1 MTEIN
6 NNENT
11 KGKRRKLTRRDF
23 LMFVG
28 VTGGLY
34 VGVKLGVLPFAQ
46 LKLAEFL
53 DSSGGPP
60 SNIEAVPLAWFE
72 IGTDNKVKIYIPKVE
87 MGQGIH
93 TTLAQVAA
101 DELDVPWESISV
113 LNVGTGKGLDDPVGT
128 SASNSTSSLFPIIRQ
143 AGATVREMLRLEGG
157 HQLGVSLNEVIA
169 EAGFVMAQN
178 DPALKISYG
187 EIVQKKIGEWT
198 IPEPLPAL
206 KDSAEFRYIGKAMQ
220 RVDLP
225 DKVLGK
231 TQYGFDVRLEHMAY
245 GAVAMSNKI
254 GATIRRVDA
263 SAAETMPGVIK
274 VVVDDDFVGVVA
286 ERRDQA
292 WSALDALQIEW
303 TNEKLWEQAD
313 IETLVRIGHGRGVA
327 VQQAG
332 DVDEYLRGD
341 VFEAEYFV
349 PMAFHAQMEPQNAAA
364 DVRADGATVWASTQ
378 TPVGVRRAVAR
389 AIDMEE
395 EQVLTIPTFLGG
407 GFGHK
412 VNNLPAIQAARL
424 SKAVG
429 RPVHLG
435 YRRAEDFQNG
445 FVRPPSRS
453 VLRAAINSNGLIN
466 AMEHRQASGQVAFPF
481 LPVFVSKVMGADF
494 GAYRGAQIRYGIPNK
509 RVLTWLADLPFK
521 TGWWRG
527 LGLLPT
533 LFAIESF
540 MDELA
545 VSIGMDPFHFREL
558 NVPMDE
564 NGDRMKTVLQVLR
577 EKSEWETPAPQGRA
591 RGMAMCF
598 DVGTITACVAEVSVN
613 RQEIRVHKLTGV
625 ADAGFIVNPNGA
637 TAQMEGGMNMA
648 LSSALFEEALVKNS
662 SLTPPNFGAYKFLN
676 HSAAPEVVVELVRS
690 GDEPFGLGEPPLG
703 PVAPAVANAVFA
715 LTGQRLRRLPLKLA

>member
-1 MTEIN
+1 MSETNSI
-6 NNENT
+6 ENK

-34 VGVKLGVLPFAQ
+34 VGIKLGVLPFAQ

-60 SNIEAVPLAWFE
+60 SSIEAVPLAWFE
-72 IGTDNKVKIYIPKVE
+72 IGTDNKVNIYIPKVE

-93 TTLAQVAA
+93 TTLAQIAA
-101 DELDVPWESISV
+101 DELDVPWESIRV

-143 AGATVREMLRLEGG
+143 AGATVREMMRVEGAKQLE
-157 HQLGVSLNEVIA
+157 VSLNDVVA
-169 EAGFVMAQN
+169 RDGFVVAQN
-178 DPALKISYG
+178 DEALKKSYG
-187 EIVQKKIGEWT
+187 EIVQNVKEWV
-198 IPEPLPAL
+198 IPDPLPAM
-206 KDSAEFRYIGKAMQ
+206 KEASEFRYIGKAMP
-220 RVDLP
+220 RVDLL

-231 TQYGFDVRLEHMAY
+231 TQYGFDVRLENMAY
-245 GAVAMSNKI
+245 GAVAMPSKI
-254 GATIRRVDA
+254 GATIRDVDA
-263 SAAETMPGVIK
+263 SAAETMPGVIR
-274 VVVDDDFVGVVA
+274 VVVEDDFVGVVA

-303 TNEKLWEQAD
+303 SEEKSWEQAD
-313 IETLVRIGHGRGVA
+313 IEALVRIGNERGVT
-327 VQQAG
+327 VQEEG
-332 DVDEYLRGD
+332 DVDIYLNAD
-341 VFEAEYFV
+341 ALAAEYFV
-349 PMAFHAQMEPQNAAA
+349 PMVYHAHMEPQSAAA
-364 DVRADGATVWASTQ
+364 DVRDDGATVWASTQ

-389 AIDMEE
+389 AIEMEE
-395 EQVLTIPTFLGG
+395 EQVVAIPTFLGG
-407 GFGHK
+407 GFGQK
-412 VNNLPAIQAARL
+412 VNSVPVVQAARL
-424 SKAVG
+424 SKAAG

-435 YRRAEDFQNG
+435 YRRHEDFQNG

-453 VLRAAINSNGLIN
+453 VLRALVNSNGLIE
-466 AMEHRQASGQVAFPF
+466 AMEHHQASGQVAFPF

-494 GAYRGAQIRYGIPNK
+494 GAYCGAQIRYGIPNK
-509 RVLTWLADLPFK
+509 RVQTWLADLPFK

-545 VSIGMDPFHFREL
+545 VSIEMDPFQFREVNL
-558 NVPMDE
+558 PMDADGE
-564 NGDRMKTVLQVLR
+564 RMKNVLQVLR
-577 EKSEWETPAPQGRA
+577 EKSEWDTPAPEGRA

-598 DVGTITACVAEVSVN
+598 DVGTITACVAEVSVSGK
-613 RQEIRVHKLTGV
+613 EIRVHKLTGV
-625 ADAGFIVNPNGA
+625 ADAGLIVNPNGA

-648 LSSALFEEALVKNS
+648 LSSALFEETIVKNG
-662 SLTPPNFGAYKFLN
+662 SLTPTSFGAYKFLN
-676 HSAAPEVVVELVRS
+676 NSAAPDIVVELIQS
-690 GDEPFGLGEPPLG
+690 GDEPTGLGEPPLG
-703 PVAPAVANAVFA
+703 PVAPAIANAVFA